1 MRKELT
7 QYHNALWNKD
17 SGEIKELV
25 DGMLSDHEEYSIIE
39 TLNES
44 DAKSLL
50 REIAYISIDTHDA
63 LLHMMATLNDPEI
76 DLNTVRDELLEL
88 TQLSALHQA
97 TITAH
102 LSDDM
107 ELMMLADTWIATI
120 LSYRPDRPKTDTS
133 VEDSETDE

>member
-1 MRKELT
+1 MHKKLT
-7 QYHNALWNKD
+7 QYDNTLWNKD
-17 SGEIKELV
+17 GGEIKELV
-25 DGMLSDHEEYSIIE
+25 DGMLSDHKEYGIIE
-39 TLNES
+39 TLDEV

-63 LLHMMATLNDPEI
+63 LLHMMATLKDPEI

-107 ELMMLADTWIATI
+107 ELMFLADTWIAEI
-120 LSYRPDRPKTDTS
+120 LSHRPKTDTS